1 MFKGLKGITLLVAA
15 AVVVV
20 GIAYGGFVSSHE
32 SSHEDAAPGSERAA
46 CCLLRARLNDSDPE
60 SRVTLDPKNF
70 QGDVRKAYEAAERNP
85 ALLAQLHCYCG
96 CDKADGHKNLLDC
109 FRDTHGST
117 CAICVGEARDA
128 EQMANRGVPVEQIR
142 DALRARY
149 AAAHGS

>member
-1 MFKGLKGITLLVAA
+1 MFKGLKKITVLVAA

-20 GIAYGGFVSSHE
+20 GIGYGGYVYSHEPSHE
-32 SSHEDAAPGSERAA
+32 SSHEETTPGVVRVA
-46 CCLLRARLNDSDPE
+46 DPAE
-60 SRVTLDPKNF
+60 QLRVTLDPKNF
-70 QGDVRKAYEAAERNP
+70 QGDVRQAYEAAERNP

-109 FRDTHGST
+109 FRDSHGST

-128 EQMANRGVPVEQIR
+128 ETMANRGVPVEQIR

-149 AAAHGS
+149 AHGS

>member
-1 MFKGLKGITLLVAA
+1 MFKGLKGITVLVAA

-20 GIAYGGFVSSHE
+20 GIGYAGYVSSHE
-32 SSHEDAAPGSERAA
+32 SSHEETTPGVVRVA
-46 CCLLRARLNDSDPE
+46 DPGE
-60 SRVTLDPKNF
+60 QLRVTLDPKGF

-85 ALLAQLHCYCG
+85 ALLAQMHCYCG

>member
-1 MFKGLKGITLLVAA
+1 MFKGLRGITVLVAA

-32 SSHEDAAPGSERAA
+32 SSHQDAAPGSERAA

-128 EQMANRGVPVEQIR
+128 EAMANRGVPVEQIR

>member
-20 GIAYGGFVSSHE
+20 GIGYGGYVSSHE
-32 SSHEDAAPGSERAA
+32 SSHDEAPAGIVRVA
-46 CCLLRARLNDSDPE
+46 DPAE
-60 SRVTLDPKNF
+60 QLRVTLDPKNF

-128 EQMANRGVPVEQIR
+128 EAMSNRGVPVEQIR

-149 AAAHGS
+149 AHGG

>member
-1 MFKGLKGITLLVAA
+1 MFKGFKRITLLVTA
-15 AVVVV
+15 AVVTI
-20 GIAYGGFVSSHE
+20 GIGYTGYVWSHE
-32 SSHEDAAPGSERAA
+32 TKPISEGAA
-46 CCLLRARLNDSDPE
+46 CCILNARLNDTDPQ

-70 QGDVRKAYEAAERNP
+70 QGDVRQAYEAAERNP
-85 ALLAQLHCYCG
+85 ALLAQMHCYCG

-128 EQMANRGVPVEQIR
+128 EAMANRGVPVEQIR

-149 AAAHGS
+149 AHGS

>member
-1 MFKGLKGITLLVAA
+1 MFKGLRGITLLVAA

-20 GIAYGGFVSSHE
+20 GIGYAGFVSSHE
-32 SSHEDAAPGSERAA
+32 SLHGAWHEEAVPGVVRVA
-46 CCLLRARLNDSDPE
+46 DPAE
-60 SRVTLDPKNF
+60 QLRVTLDPKNF

-85 ALLAQLHCYCG
+85 GLLAQLHCYCG

-128 EQMANRGVPVEQIR
+128 EAMANRGVPVEQIR

-149 AAAHGS
+149 AHGS

>member
-1 MFKGLKGITLLVAA
+1 MFKGLKGITVLVAA

-20 GIAYGGFVSSHE
+20 GIGYAGYVSSHE
-32 SSHEDAAPGSERAA
+32 SSRDVAMPGVVRVA
-46 CCLLRARLNDSDPE
+46 DPGE
-60 SRVTLDPKNF
+60 QLRVTLDPKNF

-85 ALLAQLHCYCG
+85 ALLAQMHCYCG

-117 CAICVGEARDA
+117 CAICCGEARDA
-128 EQMANRGVPVEQIR
+128 EKMATAGMPIEQIR

-149 AAAHGS
+149 AHGS

>member
-1 MFKGLKGITLLVAA
+1 MFKGLRGITLLVAA

-20 GIAYGGFVSSHE
+20 GIGYAGYVSSHE
-32 SSHEDAAPGSERAA
+32 AKPVVVAEGAA
-46 CCLLRARLNDSDPE
+46 CCLNDQGPQ

-70 QGDVRKAYEAAERNP
+70 QGEVRQAYQAAERNP

-109 FRDTHGST
+109 FRDSHGST

-128 EQMANRGVPVEQIR
+128 EAMANRGVPVEQIR

-149 AAAHGS
+149 AHGS

>member
-1 MFKGLKGITLLVAA
+1 MFKGLKGITVLVAA

-20 GIAYGGFVSSHE
+20 GIGYAGYVSSHE
-32 SSHEDAAPGSERAA
+32 SSRDVAMPAVVRVADPGEQ
-46 CCLLRARLNDSDPE
+46 L
-60 SRVTLDPKNF
+60 RVTLDPKNF

-85 ALLAQLHCYCG
+85 ALLAQMHCYCG

-109 FRDTHGST
+109 FRDSHGST

-128 EQMANRGVPVEQIR
+128 EAMANRGVPVEQIR

>member
-1 MFKGLKGITLLVAA
+1 MFKGLKGITVLVAA

-20 GIAYGGFVSSHE
+20 GIGYAGYVSSHE
-32 SSHEDAAPGSERAA
+32 SSREETTPRVVRVADPGEQ
-46 CCLLRARLNDSDPE
+46 L
-60 SRVTLDPKNF
+60 RVTLDPKNF

-85 ALLAQLHCYCG
+85 ALLTQMHCYCG

-109 FRDTHGST
+109 FRDSHGST
-117 CAICVGEARDA
+117 CAICVGGARDA
-128 EQMANRGVPVEQIR
+128 EEMANRGVPVEQIR